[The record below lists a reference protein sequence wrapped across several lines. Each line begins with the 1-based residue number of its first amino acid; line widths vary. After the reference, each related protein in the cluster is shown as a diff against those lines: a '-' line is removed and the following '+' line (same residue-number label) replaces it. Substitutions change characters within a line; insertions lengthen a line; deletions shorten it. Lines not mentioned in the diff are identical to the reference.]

1 MVLLRVLLLS
11 LTFNKFL
18 ADSDTFSCPEGKL
31 IKMHG
36 GSQKYCAACPEGYHQ
51 PTKNY
56 SKQCKA
62 CTKCNEES
70 GSEVTEKCTKKTD
83 TKCQCRKGF
92 VPVEPD
98 SATCECGIGFG
109 LHYGECS
116 KCEDGFFN
124 RHPNSPCIKW
134 KECKSGVNTRGSS
147 TSDVICNADSH
158 NSPTSNHTVSVIT
171 PQHEWDQSHDSTQHE
186 TTTTITTTAVYDVPS
201 WNQVQPTPP
210 SNSTSHHIGIAFV
223 ILGIVA
229 LLVLTAAACKVGIT
243 TCVRSR
249 MAVKST
255 GDSLYRRPV
264 EEIGDGTDCNLNSK
278 KP

>member
-1 MVLLRVLLLS
+1 VFALS
-11 LTFNKFL
+11 VFFCLFVCLFV
-18 ADSDTFSCPEGKL
+18 CKL

-109 LHYGECS
+109 LHYGGKECS

-186 TTTTITTTAVYDVPS
+186 TTTTITTT
-201 WNQVQPTPP
+201 PTPP
-210 SNSTSHHIGIAFV
+210 SNSTMTF
-223 ILGIVA
+223 
-229 LLVLTAAACKVGIT
+229 LVLIVHFFFRYCLCHPWNSCIKTI
-243 TCVRSR
+243 SLFWLFL
-249 MAVKST
+249 S